1 MPTIIPMA
9 RKRLAYELYRKGWSL
24 AVLAKYFLRTR
35 QAVHYWIQEYQKS
48 IDN

>member
-1 MPTIIPMA
+1 MPTIVSMEK
-9 RKRLAYELYRKGWSL
+9 KRLAYELHQRGWSL